1 MNICFLNLGLQ
12 PLANNYQ
19 KLRKYKNTKF
29 YKLKIMFNTKNFSV
43 KIHKIISKKIMFNNK
58 YPYKSSLSKTFLKN
72 QKKLSQKIKKI
83 YKPTKVLEIGSNDG
97 SFIKNFSHKEAL
109 CVEPC
114 SNLAKI
120 TLNMGYKTYSCYWNN
135 FAANKIKKDLDGKRV
150 DLIYSANTISHISN
164 LRDVLY
170 SVKKVLDPQGIMII
184 EDPSLLN
191 CLRNNAY
198 DQFYNEHIYVFSL
211 LSLNTFLNSMGFCI
225 FDVENI
231 KTHGGSL
238 RYYIKKK
245 NNKIYKITKN
255 FYNQLR
261 EEKKFGLH
269 KVSTYY
275 KFAKKVLDSKE
286 KLISILKEIRK
297 RGHKIIGY
305 GATAKSATVLN
316 FCNIDSNLIDFFVD
330 TTTAKQ
336 FKYIPGTDI
345 FIKPYSKDLIKKN
358 KYIFLGAWNLKEE
371 IFSKERE
378 FLSKKGKFITHVPFP
393 RIIKARF

>member
-135 FAANKIKKDLDGKRV
+135 FAANKIKKDLDGK
-150 DLIYSANTISHISN
+150 
-164 LRDVLY
+164 
-170 SVKKVLDPQGIMII
+170 
-184 EDPSLLN
+184 
-191 CLRNNAY
+191 
-198 DQFYNEHIYVFSL
+198 
-211 LSLNTFLNSMGFCI
+211 
-225 FDVENI
+225 
-231 KTHGGSL
+231 
-238 RYYIKKK
+238 
-245 NNKIYKITKN
+245 
-255 FYNQLR
+255 
-261 EEKKFGLH
+261 
-269 KVSTYY
+269 
-275 KFAKKVLDSKE
+275 
-286 KLISILKEIRK
+286 
-297 RGHKIIGY
+297 
-305 GATAKSATVLN
+305 
-316 FCNIDSNLIDFFVD
+316 
-330 TTTAKQ
+330 
-336 FKYIPGTDI
+336 
-345 FIKPYSKDLIKKN
+345 
-358 KYIFLGAWNLKEE
+358 
-371 IFSKERE
+371 
-378 FLSKKGKFITHVPFP
+378 
-393 RIIKARF
+393 